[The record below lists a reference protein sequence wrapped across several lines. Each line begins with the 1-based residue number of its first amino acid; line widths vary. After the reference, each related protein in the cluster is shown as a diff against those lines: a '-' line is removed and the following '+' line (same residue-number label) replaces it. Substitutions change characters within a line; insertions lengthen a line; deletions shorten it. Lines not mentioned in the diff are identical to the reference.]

1 VRALTGRIPRG
12 LKNHRTPEGFAFGAY
27 VRAKL
32 RRLGALPDDAR
43 PLLREAGRLM
53 LDLERLREEQ
63 DQALKRRRLT
73 VARRID
79 RRLVPL
85 RTQFLAIEARLEELA
100 GHREATVEELLR
112 RVGTAARE
120 AAGDGN

>member
-1 VRALTGRIPRG
+1 
-12 LKNHRTPEGFAFGAY
+12 
-27 VRAKL
+27 
-32 RRLGALPDDAR
+32 
-43 PLLREAGRLM
+43 M

-85 RTQFLAIEARLEELA
+85 RTQFLTIEARLEELA
-100 GHREATVEELLR
+100 RRNGHGDDPVSELLASMKR
-112 RVGTAARE
+112 
-120 AAGDGN
+120 DGHD